1 MNENEIIAEIHRSRA
16 EHARE
21 CNYDVD
27 VIFAKMGEELERLK
41 SEGWKVVSRQPR
53 RIAEATC
60 VLREE
65 PPQP

>member
-1 MNENEIIAEIHRSRA
+1 MNENEIIAGIHRARA

-53 RIAEATC
+53 RIAESTC